1 MTNGIIKTIN
11 RVPVKNKLKFNKSNL
26 SESNAPFRII
36 NIGSGKSINLISCV
50 NLIEKIL
57 RKKAIKKFMPA
68 QMGDA
73 VKTHSDLKKTKKILN
88 YKPNVTLQ
96 QGLINF
102 INWFKIYHKVN

>member
-1 MTNGIIKTIN
+1 MKIVQN
-11 RVPVKNKLKFNKSNL
+11 RVVGVKL
-26 SESNAPFRII
+26 
-36 NIGSGKSINLISCV
+36 CV

-57 RKKAIKKFMPA
+57 RKKAIKKFMPV

-102 INWFKIYHKVN
+102 INWFKIYHKLN